1 MKIWLFGVALG
12 CATYM
17 HAIERYAYFGDLHVH
32 TRFSMDAF
40 AFGTRATPDDAYRF
54 ARGAE
59 IRHPEGYA
67 VQLDQPLDFYAVT
80 DHAEYLGGLTTLSN
94 PNHPLHRTATQLGIL
109 DESTVVERGRTHP
122 DASSFVVENIT
133 PR

>member
-1 MKIWLFGVALG
+1 MKIWLICVALG
-12 CATYM
+12 LTTYM

-67 VQLDQPLDFYAVT
+67 VQLDQPLD
-80 DHAEYLGGLTTLSN
+80 HATRN
-94 PNHPLHRTATQLGIL
+94 PHTGPVG
-109 DESTVVERGRTHP
+109 VV
-122 DASSFVVENIT
+122 DN
-133 PR
+133 